1 MLRTAEGIS
10 RGCQADIEWERDV
23 RERSKQKEWREK
35 EQEAK
40 IVARQREV
48 AREYEAALQEL
59 IDFDLHEKREYNNKL
74 VEQERAQ
81 FAKSQRSARKSAQRQ
96 AQLYADHEAG
106 VQRRQEFHARMQLK
120 AQEKLEQ
127 QQAAL
132 RAAAKRQDELKKQAD
147 LRLRE
152 KRKAFEAQREAI
164 HERRKE
170 EERKREEKEREWR
183 KQQKELDKNLLE
195 FEAKRAA
202 EWAERSQAS
211 QDMMMGTMRS
221 HHSALE
227 SEREA
232 LLEAWDSSIENIEA
246 RVQGLREGRS
256 ASARAHSVRHRK
268 LTQRFAQ
275 RKEEQDSARAVLA
288 DQKAVETHAR
298 LASLTASR
306 QQEERK
312 RLKQMRDDFQVQH
325 QIEQLRWQHEVKK
338 SPPNEVRASLTK
350 AKVPGVW

>member
-1 MLRTAEGIS
+1 
-10 RGCQADIEWERDV
+10 
-23 RERSKQKEWREK
+23 
-35 EQEAK
+35 
-40 IVARQREV
+40 
-48 AREYEAALQEL
+48 
-59 IDFDLHEKREYNNKL
+59 
-74 VEQERAQ
+74 
-81 FAKSQRSARKSAQRQ
+81 
-96 AQLYADHEAG
+96 
-106 VQRRQEFHARMQLK
+106 
-120 AQEKLEQ
+120 
-127 QQAAL
+127 
-132 RAAAKRQDELKKQAD
+132 
-147 LRLRE
+147 
-152 KRKAFEAQREAI
+152 
-164 HERRKE
+164 
-170 EERKREEKEREWR
+170 
-183 KQQKELDKNLLE
+183 
-195 FEAKRAA
+195 
-202 EWAERSQAS
+202 
-211 QDMMMGTMRS
+211 MMMGTMRS

-312 RLKQMRDDFQVQH
+312 RLKQKRDDFQVQH

-338 SPPNEVRASLTK
+338 SPPYEVRASLTK
-350 AKVPGVW
+350 AKVPGVR